1 MKQLLTTMINMN
13 YEGEKRFLIS
23 FGMTE
28 KPTLRGNEVV
38 VAIPLFA
45 IGRCLNKIP
54 LDNFI

>member
-1 MKQLLTTMINMN
+1 MINMN